1 MYAAQ
6 SETMFFA
13 LRCICFYC
21 CRVKRLLL
29 ETLYPTAIMLFC
41 VLPDNNKL
49 LCINFAPNM
58 LRLAHFH
65 FVQVWR
71 RLGNKNESFKF
82 FVLYCARLALTLPL
96 DYKTIYEF
104 NSRHWQF
111 LCQSRRVRWRQYGDA
126 QTAGRRPGQQHCH
139 DSRRI

>member
-41 VLPDNNKL
+41 VLPDNNKM

-65 FVQVWR
+65 FVQVR
-71 RLGNKNESFKF
+71 QRLGNKNESFKAF
-82 FVLYCARLALTLPL
+82 PFLFIRIALALHTFTLCKL
-96 DYKTIYEF
+96 GGGSAIKTKVLRLSFCIALAL
-104 NSRHWQF
+104 H
-111 LCQSRRVRWRQYGDA
+111 
-126 QTAGRRPGQQHCH
+126 
-139 DSRRI
+139 